1 MNFVTRAYE
10 QKQRAERQ
18 EQTRHRIIEAAIE
31 LHQTLGPARTTV
43 TDIADR
49 AGVSRL
55 TVYRHFPD
63 ELALGMA
70 CSGLYWELH
79 PLPDPAAWRSFPD
92 LTGRLRAALEETY
105 AYHRQTEPMMSH
117 ALADSAGTPIMRP
130 YHEHWRNAAAVV
142 AGAGP
147 DGDPGD
153 LMLRAAVG
161 HALAFGTWQSLT
173 RDQEL
178 TDQEAIE
185 LMLRLVPAGTR
196 VGA

>member
-1 MNFVTRAYE
+1 MNHVTRAYE
-10 QKQRAERQ
+10 LKQRAERQ
-18 EQTRHRIIEAAIE
+18 EQTRQRIIEAAIE

-79 PLPDPAAWRSFPD
+79 PLPDPEAWRSFPT
-92 LTGRLRAALEETY
+92 LAGRLRAALEETY

-117 ALADSAGTPIMRP
+117 ALADSADTPIMQP
-130 YHEHWRNAAAVV
+130 YHEHWRHAAAVV
-142 AGAGP
+142 AKAGP
-147 DGDPGD
+147 HGDPGD
-153 LMLRAAVG
+153 PMLRAAVG
-161 HALAFGTWQSLT
+161 HALAFGTWRSLT

-178 TDQEAIE
+178 TDREAIE
-185 LMLRLVPAGTR
+185 LMLRLVPA
-196 VGA
+196 AES

>member
-1 MNFVTRAYE
+1 MNLVSRAYE
-10 QKQRAERQ
+10 LKQRAERQ
-18 EQTRHRIIEAAIE
+18 EQTRQRIIEAAIE
-31 LHQTLGPARTTV
+31 LHQNLGPARTTV

-79 PLPDPAAWRSFPD
+79 PLPDPEAWRSSPT
-92 LTGRLRAALEETY
+92 LAGRLRAALNQTY
-105 AYHRQTEPMMSH
+105 AYHRQTEPMMRH
-117 ALADSAGTPIMRP
+117 ALADSADTPIMQP
-130 YHEHWRNAAAVV
+130 YHEHWRHAAAVV
-142 AGAGP
+142 AQAGP
-147 DGDPGD
+147 LGDPEN

-173 RDQEL
+173 HGQEL

-185 LMLRLVPAGTR
+185 LMLRLVPDAES
-196 VGA
+196 